1 MKIALTGSTGLIGT
15 ALAASLA
22 ADGHEVIRLVRRPPR
37 RADEVRW
44 DPRAADAGIPDDLS
58 ATPLRG
64 LDACVHLAG
73 AGVADHRWTPS
84 YKAELRASRILATQ
98 TLSTALARL
107 DPRPATLI
115 AGSAIGWYGDTGGE
129 TATEDTPSGDGFLAR
144 LVRDWEAAAAPAA
157 NAGIRVAHAR
167 SGVVLSARGGMLAKL
182 ALPARLGVLPRFGSG
197 TQVLS
202 WISLT
207 DEIRALR
214 FLLDTPETSGPY
226 NLTAP
231 NPATN
236 DEVTRALHTAFGRP
250 DLAWARVPA
259 PLLRLGLGEMSSEL
273 LNNARVLPTRL
284 RDAGFEFSH
293 LTLEAALAA
302 ELPHLRQTPDSVKAR
317 FDPARVCRT
326 PIRQNLGGCGGR
338 GGRGGR
344 GARPGGARPGAG
356 AASSTA
362 AW

>member
-1 MKIALTGSTGLIGT
+1 MKIAITGSTGLIGT
-15 ALAASLA
+15 ALAASLQ

-37 RADEVRW
+37 RTDEVRW
-44 DPRAADAGIPDDLS
+44 DPRAADAGIPDDVS

-98 TLSTALARL
+98 ALSTALARL
-107 DPRPATLI
+107 DPVPAALV

-129 TATEDTPSGDGFLAR
+129 TVTEDAPSGDGFLAR
-144 LVRDWEAAAAPAA
+144 LVHDWEAAAAPAA

-182 ALPARLGVLPRFGSG
+182 ALPARLGVLPRLGPG

-214 FLLDTPETSGPY
+214 FLLDTPEASGPY

-236 DEVTRALHTAFGRP
+236 DEVTRALHAAFRRP
-250 DLAWARVPA
+250 DFGWARVPA
-259 PLLRLGLGEMSSEL
+259 PLLRLGLGEMSAEL
-273 LNNARVLPTRL
+273 LNNARVLPARL
-284 RDAGFEFSH
+284 RDAGFAFSH
-293 LTLEAALAA
+293 QRVEAALSA
-302 ELPHLRQTPDSVKAR
+302 ELSRLRQTPDSGEPR
-317 FDPARVCRT
+317 FDPARACRT
-326 PIRQNLGGCGGR
+326 PIRQNSGGPVSRRGR
-338 GGRGGR
+338 G
-344 GARPGGARPGAG
+344 
-356 AASSTA
+356 
-362 AW
+362 